1 MATARDRHYDT
12 CINGGSCIVVAGLV
26 PAMLAR
32 RYMRRRRLPK
42 QITHALTGRTVRC
55 ILFDL
60 GETLWTLRD
69 DTTLQHLDSAAY
81 ERVLA
86 ALHGH
91 TPSLSP
97 VATLALYSQIKEALE
112 EYIHNA
118 RRQRAYYEPDF
129 TLATS
134 EVLQQVGLSG
144 VTPEL
149 SAAVFEALRVS
160 SSESRVPFPDTFSTL
175 ETLRARGFLLG
186 IVSNRNWGGELFQQ
200 DLQILGFFE
209 YFDPSCIAISADLG
223 IRKPNPDIFLRVL
236 NALDV
241 APHEAVMV
249 GDSLRA
255 DVAGAKKLGMFTVW
269 KPSRRLRAALAAE
282 MVDDVLQ
289 SHLTEEERL
298 LAYAQHSARVKYG
311 PSQDDMQPH
320 LVIAHLHEL
329 LAIFVEPGVQ

>member
-1 MATARDRHYDT
+1 MPKK
-12 CINGGSCIVVAGLV
+12 IV
-26 PAMLAR
+26 P
-32 RYMRRRRLPK
+32 
-42 QITHALTGRTVRC
+42 ALTGRTVRC

-69 DTTLQHLDSAAY
+69 EATLQRLDTAAY

-86 ALHGH
+86 ALHSH

-97 VATLALYSQIKEALE
+97 TPTLALCRQIEEALAG
-112 EYIHNA
+112 YIRNA
-118 RRQRAYYEPDF
+118 RRQRAYDEPDF

-134 EVLQQVGLSG
+134 EALHQVGLSH
-144 VTPEL
+144 VTAEL

-200 DLQILGFFE
+200 DLQTLGFFE
-209 YFDPSCIAISADLG
+209 YFDPRCIAISADLG
-223 IRKPNPDIFLRVL
+223 IRKPNPDIFLHAL

-241 APHEAVMV
+241 AAHEAVMV
-249 GDSLRA
+249 GDSVRA
-255 DVAGAKKLGMFTVW
+255 DVAGAKKLEMFTVW

-282 MVDDVLQ
+282 MLDDALQ
-289 SHLTEEERL
+289 TDLTEEERL
-298 LAYAQHSARVKYG
+298 LAYAQQSATIKYG
-311 PSQDDMQPH
+311 ASKDDMQPH

-329 LAIFVEPGVQ
+329 LDIFAELGVQ

>member
-1 MATARDRHYDT
+1 MPKKIT
-12 CINGGSCIVVAGLV
+12 
-26 PAMLAR
+26 PALA
-32 RYMRRRRLPK
+32 
-42 QITHALTGRTVRC
+42 GRTVRC

-69 DTTLQHLDSAAY
+69 DTTLQHLAAAAY

-86 ALHGH
+86 AFHGH
-91 TPSLSP
+91 IPSLSP
-97 VATLALYSQIKEALE
+97 AAAHVLCRQMKDALE

-118 RRQRAYYEPDF
+118 RRQRPYYEPDF
-129 TLATS
+129 TLATTKA
-134 EVLQQVGLSG
+134 LQQVGLSG

-149 SAAVFEALRVS
+149 GVAVFEALRVS

-186 IVSNRNWGGELFQQ
+186 IVSNRSWGGELFQQ
-200 DLQILGFFE
+200 DLQTLGLFE

-223 IRKPNPDIFLRVL
+223 IRKPNPDIFLHAL

-255 DVAGAKKLGMFTVW
+255 DVAGAKKLEMFTVW
-269 KPSRRLRAALAAE
+269 KPSRHLRAALAAE
-282 MVDDVLQ
+282 TLDDALQ
-289 SHLTEEERL
+289 ADLTEEERL
-298 LAYAQHSARVKYG
+298 LAYAQQRATIKYG
-311 PSQDDMQPH
+311 ASQDDMQPH
-320 LVIAHLHEL
+320 LVIAHIHEL
-329 LAIFVEPGVQ
+329 LDIFVQPGTQ